1 MDHSKALKDR
11 FVERYLLNELTA
23 EEKVAFEGH
32 YFACQACAEELR
44 CGEALIENLR
54 EVMQQTPADASLPKA
69 VKAGGT
75 LRHKVQFQW
84 LFPVFAAASIVLLLA
99 VVGYQGMVTI
109 PRLQREVS
117 MAVPRPLTS
126 VSLASSVSRGGA
138 VPTVRIGASEP
149 FGLYLDIPPRGEGV
163 GFLCEVRTG
172 SKVEF
177 TVRVSEKQAKDT
189 VHLLIPGDTL
199 KPGQYDLIVRERA
212 GNDSSSTVGSEVI
225 RYLFQVENK
234 QK

>member
-1 MDHSKALKDR
+1 MDHSKALNDR

-23 EEKVAFEGH
+23 EEKVAFEAH
-32 YFACQACAEELR
+32 YFACEACAEELR

-54 EVMQQTPADASLPKA
+54 EVMRQTPADAFLSKA
-69 VKAGGT
+69 DKAGVT
-75 LRHKVQFQW
+75 LRHKARFQW

-99 VVGYQGMVTI
+99 VVGYQGLVTI

-117 MAVPRPLTS
+117 MAVPRPLIS
-126 VSLASSVSRGGA
+126 VSLAPSVSRGGA
-138 VPTVRIGASEP
+138 VPTVRVGSNEP
-149 FGLYLDIPPRGEGV
+149 FGLYLDIPPRREGV

-199 KPGQYDLIVRERA
+199 KPGQYDLVVRELA
-212 GNDSSSTVGSEVI
+212 DSSSTAGSEVI
-225 RYLFQVENK
+225 RYLFQVENT